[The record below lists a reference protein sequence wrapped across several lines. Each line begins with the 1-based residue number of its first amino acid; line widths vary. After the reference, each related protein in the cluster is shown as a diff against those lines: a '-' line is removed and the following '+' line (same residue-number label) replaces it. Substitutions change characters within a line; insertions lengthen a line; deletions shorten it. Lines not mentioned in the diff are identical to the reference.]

1 MSDRAACIIESV
13 MEISEESTV
22 NKITVCSVYSLPMG
36 KISIH
41 LKGGKDAV
49 VLYGNKVEKNA
60 DKGQLVVYD
69 FRDKI
74 IAEFAAS
81 EVAGWSIDKD

>member
-1 MSDRAACIIESV
+1 MGDRAACIIRIA
-13 MEISEESTV
+13 MEISEQSTDS
-22 NKITVCSVYSLPMG
+22 KITVCSVYSVPMG

-41 LKGGKDAV
+41 LKGGKNAV
-49 VLYGNKVEKNA
+49 VLYGKKVEENE
-60 DKGQLVVYD
+60 DEGRLVVYD

-74 IAEFAAS
+74 IAEFTDS

>member
-1 MSDRAACIIESV
+1 V
-13 MEISEESTV
+13 
-22 NKITVCSVYSLPMG
+22 PMG

-49 VLYGNKVEKNA
+49 VLYGKKVEKNA
-60 DKGQLVVYD
+60 DKGHLVVYD
-69 FRDKI
+69 FGDKI
-74 IAEFAAS
+74 IAEFTAS